1 MKFCPECNN
10 LLYIVEEDAL
20 YHNCRNCGYKSEFK
34 ESVILTRSYKKGEYK
49 SSGVDQY
56 LVHDPS
62 YAHTT
67 YQPCPNDTCPSKEDK
82 SLQDAI
88 ILSEGSHLEAT
99 YICTV
104 CLYKWMY

>member
-20 YHNCRNCGYKSEFK
+20 YHKCKNCGYQNEFK
-34 ESVILTRSYKKGEYK
+34 ESIILTRSYKKGEYK
-49 SSGVDQY
+49 NSGVEQN

-62 YAHTT
+62 YAHTI
-67 YQPCPNDTCPSKEDK
+67 YQSCPNEECPSKKDV

-99 YICTV
+99 YICTA

>member
-10 LLYIVEEDAL
+10 LLYIVEEEEL
-20 YHNCRNCGYKSEFK
+20 YNKCKNCGYQEKLNEK
-34 ESVILTRSYKKGEYK
+34 VIMTKIYKKGEYK
-49 SSGVDQY
+49 GTGIEQY
-56 LVHDPS
+56 LINDPS

-67 YQPCPNDTCPSKEDK
+67 HQPCPNKDCESKKDI

-88 ILSEGSHLEAT
+88 ILSEGKRLEAT

-104 CLYKWMY
+104 CSHKWMY